1 MNGFPDFSSYGYQ
14 VEKELGCNRAG
25 GRVTY
30 LAQANDSNLWVVI
43 KQFQF
48 ARSSGGWESYDLYR
62 REIEVLRGLNHPG
75 IPRYLNSFQTEAGFC
90 IVQEYK
96 PAISLGISRSFSSD
110 EICQIAKSVLE
121 ILVYLQN
128 RIPLVIHRDIKP
140 ENILVDEQMNVYL
153 IDFGF
158 ARIGE
163 GEVGISS
170 AVKGTLGFMPPEQLF
185 NRQLTEASDLYSLGM
200 TLICL
205 LTRTKSDQIGNLIDV
220 NYQIRFKPLL
230 PKLNFQWATWLETLV
245 EPNLKA
251 RYPNASAALEEMPA
265 IPLRSPEVKCSQAQL
280 VFTAAKLGEQLSQ
293 TITIAN
299 FVPETLLQGAWEVVA
314 HPSDPPHTPDA
325 HAWINLH
332 PATFSGNQIECQIS
346 VNTYKLMAG
355 TTYQRTIRLKTN
367 AFPKTYT
374 LDVQVK
380 TAPVPIQH
388 LRLPY
393 GFLMLIFLGFGAAA
407 WLATLAL
414 FGVELALQ
422 NSMTVGFG
430 ITVGA
435 AIGFQV
441 VTWMLITLRAT
452 AGVIAPVLAGLL
464 SGLLA
469 LLSVLVTDITLTT
482 TPLMLGI
489 GIGIVGSVSA
499 GLAIGDGMERLVK
512 QGFGRFFAASLA
524 FATAAAGFSIGLCL
538 APRFINPVLVLTSG
552 GIGALWT
559 IIAAYVPLRRKE
571 MIAAYRQFEQHLIRP

>member
-14 VEKELGCNRAG
+14 VEKELGCNRVG

-30 LAQANDSNLWVVI
+30 RAKANDSNRWVVI

-75 IPRYLNSFQTEAGFC
+75 IPQYLSSFQTEAGFC

-96 PAISLGISRSFSSD
+96 PAVSLGINRSFSSD

-121 ILVYLQN
+121 ILIYLQN
-128 RIPLVIHRDIKP
+128 RIPPVIHRDIKP

-205 LTRTKSDQIGNLIDV
+205 LTHTKSDQIGNLIDA
-220 NYQIRFKPLL
+220 NYQIQFKPLL
-230 PKLNFQWATWLETLV
+230 PKLNFQWASWLETLV

-251 RYPNASAALEEMPA
+251 RYPNAIAALEVMPT

-280 VFTAAKLGEQLSQ
+280 TFTAAKLGEQLTQ
-293 TITIAN
+293 TLTIAN
-299 FVPETLLQGAWEVVA
+299 FVPETLLQGAWEVLA

-325 HAWINLH
+325 HAWISFH
-332 PATFSGNQIECQIS
+332 PASFSGNQIECQIS
-346 VNTYKLMAG
+346 VNTYKLMADR
-355 TTYQRTIRLKTN
+355 TYQRTIRLQTN

-374 LDVQVK
+374 LTVQVR
-380 TAPVPIQH
+380 TAPVPIIQ

-393 GFLMLIFLGFGAAA
+393 EFLTLIFLGFGAAA
-407 WLATLAL
+407 WLAASAL
-414 FGVELALQ
+414 FNLLALQ
-422 NSMTVGFG
+422 DLMTVGFG

-441 VTWMLITLRAT
+441 VTWILTSLRAT
-452 AGVIAPVLAGLL
+452 AGVIAPVFAGLL

-469 LLSVLVTDITLTT
+469 LLSVLVADITLTT
-482 TPLMLGI
+482 APLMLGI
-489 GIGIVGSVSA
+489 GIGIVGSVGA
-499 GLAIGDGMERLVK
+499 GLTIGDGMERLVK
-512 QGFGRFFAASLA
+512 QGFSRFFAATIA
-524 FATAAAGFSIGLCL
+524 FVTAGAGFCTGLCL
-538 APRFINPVLVLTSG
+538 APKFVNPVLVLTAG
-552 GIGALWT
+552 GIGALWA
-559 IIAAYVPLRRKE
+559 IIAAYVPLQRQKR
-571 MIAAYRQFEQHLIRP
+571 IAAYRQFEQHLIRP